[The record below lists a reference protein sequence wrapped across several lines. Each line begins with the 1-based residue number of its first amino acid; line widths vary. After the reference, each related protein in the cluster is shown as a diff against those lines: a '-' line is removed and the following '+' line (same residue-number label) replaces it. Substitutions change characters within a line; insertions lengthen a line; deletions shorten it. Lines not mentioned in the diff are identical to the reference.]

1 MSALRTRPSWL
12 VRGSV
17 ALYRALL
24 LLYPA
29 RFRGVYGA
37 QMAQVFRA
45 NCGRASREGGPLALV
60 RLWLRTLGDLLLT
73 ALAERMEWTMTHA
86 PSALY
91 RATGLVS
98 LVGIVVWIVG
108 PLLIGLGLTLSGSAG
123 SAPPLSVMMLLPVG
137 WLFFVIGFIGLYSWL
152 ARRCGALVWI
162 PGAVAIVTLLALIVA
177 TMFWSYNS
185 QVGVTYAGNT
195 TVVNLGQASAVN
207 QLWDSYAYEVSYLAY
222 PVLGLTLIATGLLAL
237 RVPALR
243 AVARTLLV
251 MGAITALYY
260 FFTDM
265 GAPRLLRNTGTPG
278 EIGMAAGA
286 LVFAAVW
293 LIGWLRL
300 GRWLW
305 RAGALPLPAAP
316 LTVAP
321 SLD

>member
-1 MSALRTRPSWL
+1 MSALRTRPTWL
-12 VRGSV
+12 IRGSV

-29 RFRGVYGA
+29 RFRVAYGA

-45 NCGRASREGGPLALV
+45 SCGRASREGGVAALA
-60 RLWLRTLGDLLLT
+60 RLWLCTLGDLLLT
-73 ALAERMEWTMTHA
+73 ALAERMEWTMTQA

-108 PLLIGLGLTLSGSAG
+108 PILIGLGLALSGRTQS
-123 SAPPLSVMMLLPVG
+123 PPLSVMMLLPMG

-162 PGAVAIVTLLALIVA
+162 PGVVAIVTLLALIVA
-177 TMFWSYNS
+177 TMYWSYNS
-185 QVGVTYAGNT
+185 QVGVSYAGNT

-207 QLWDSYAYEVSYLAY
+207 ELWDGYAYEASYLGY

-237 RVPALR
+237 RVPAVR

-265 GAPRLLRNTGTPG
+265 GAPPLLRNTSTPG
-278 EIGMAAGA
+278 LIGMAAGA